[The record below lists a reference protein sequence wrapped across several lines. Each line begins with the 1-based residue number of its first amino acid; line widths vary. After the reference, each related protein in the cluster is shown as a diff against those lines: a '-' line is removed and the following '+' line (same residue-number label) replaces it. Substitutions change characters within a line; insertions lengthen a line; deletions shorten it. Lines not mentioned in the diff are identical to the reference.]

1 MDPWCGKIPGFPGGS
16 AVKNPPEMQDPQ
28 KTWVLSLGHKDPL
41 EEGTATQSS
50 ILAWKIPWTEDPG
63 ELQAMESQSWTRLNV
78 CVHLVE
84 QGSSKSI
91 LNVLSSF
98 SQALVFFPLGQTY
111 LL

>member
-1 MDPWCGKIPGFPGGS
+1 MGQ
-16 AVKNPPEMQDPQ
+16 E
-28 KTWVLSLGHKDPL
+28 DPL
-41 EEGTATQSS
+41 EEEMATQSS

>member
-1 MDPWCGKIPGFPGGS
+1 MAFTHYYMQNTASLVAQLAKNLP
-16 AVKNPPEMQDPQ
+16 AVQE
-28 KTWVLSLGHKDPL
+28 TWIRSLGREYLLAKEMAKH
-41 EEGTATQSS
+41 SS

-63 ELQAMESQSWTRLNV
+63 ELQSMESQSWTRLNV